1 MFYKINLNTKPSS
14 NNSADQQKYRKS
26 EEKKISLDIFDRD
39 LSFLRRLE
47 FVRNVQSRHP

>member
-26 EEKKISLDIFDRD
+26 AKK
-39 LSFLRRLE
+39 
-47 FVRNVQSRHP
+47 N